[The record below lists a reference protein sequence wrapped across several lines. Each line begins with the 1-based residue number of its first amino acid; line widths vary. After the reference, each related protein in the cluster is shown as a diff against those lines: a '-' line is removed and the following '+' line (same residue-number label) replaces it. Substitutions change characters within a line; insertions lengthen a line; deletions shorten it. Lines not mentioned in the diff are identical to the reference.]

1 MVIQHWLWL
10 KTVVSSHHPGRKS
23 EDKTK
28 KEKKHINVDLEEGQ
42 SSTKRVQT
50 KFCDGKNYLI
60 KVVFDEE
67 SLICSLLAEI

>member
-1 MVIQHWLWL
+1 M
-10 KTVVSSHHPGRKS
+10 
-23 EDKTK
+23 
-28 KEKKHINVDLEEGQ
+28 DLEEGQ